1 MKTNLI
7 LALFLLAAC
16 QSNQTGTVSDKD
28 STVAA
33 PAVPAPVAVP
43 SPSTQP
49 VATNDAYLVV
59 PGKAIGNTR
68 IDENM
73 DDVIKLLGK
82 PDDGDAAMQKSVA
95 IYYKGAYSTSIL
107 SARDTEG
114 DHPAAKVKQIRVT
127 SPAFKT
133 ADSLHVGSTL
143 DELNAKYQLK
153 KTGTYKAEGG
163 ECTIWDAGH
172 GIAFETNPAK
182 SVIAVI
188 VYSPEEPYKGA
199 YLNIRPSR
207 KS

>member
-1 MKTNLI
+1 MRTNII

-28 STVAA
+28 SGIIAS
-33 PAVPAPVAVP
+33 AVPAPVAVP
-43 SPSTQP
+43 SPSAEP
-49 VATNDAYLVV
+49 VAGDQAYLVV
-59 PGKAIGNTR
+59 PGKSIGNTR

-143 DELNAKYQLK
+143 DELKAKYQLT
-153 KTGTYKAEGG
+153 KTTTYKAEGG
-163 ECTIWDAGH
+163 ECTVWDAGH
-172 GIAFETNPAK
+172 GIAFETSPAK
-182 SVIAVI
+182 EVIAVI
-188 VYSPEEPYKGA
+188 VYAPEEPYKGA
-199 YLNIRPSR
+199 YLNIRPGR
-207 KS
+207 K